1 MKDDPTK
8 LKNKCPVCDESTKV
22 EFAPCCS
29 YDCWTSKFE
38 LPTTPSKKTETE
50 QCTIPS
56 VTTRLSLDN
65 FVINPVDKD
74 NDFEINIEGDFHGD
88 AYTYLNKEQA
98 LKLAKYILDSFNV
111 C

>member
-1 MKDDPTK
+1 MNTD
-8 LKNKCPVCDESTKV
+8 N
-22 EFAPCCS
+22 
-29 YDCWTSKFE
+29 
-38 LPTTPSKKTETE
+38 KKTETE

-56 VTTRLSLDN
+56 VSTRLSLDN

-88 AYTYLNKEQA
+88 AYTFLNKEQA

-111 C
+111 T